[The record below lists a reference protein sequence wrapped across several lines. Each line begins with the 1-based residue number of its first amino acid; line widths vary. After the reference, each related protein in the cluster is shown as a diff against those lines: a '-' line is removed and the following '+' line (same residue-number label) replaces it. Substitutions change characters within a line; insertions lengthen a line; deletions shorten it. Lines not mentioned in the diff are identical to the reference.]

1 MQLCLVAE
9 NVIAGVLPKKEAKAE
24 MAIDPMTMMLNIMER
39 MRVDSE
45 RRDEQMRLDRE
56 NMRAEKERRDEQ
68 ML

>member
-1 MQLCLVAE
+1 
-9 NVIAGVLPKKEAKAE
+9 

-68 ML
+68 MLQKKKI